1 MCVKEKNLFEN
12 TSRGSEWN
20 PAMIASGEEKP

>member
-20 PAMIASGEEKP
+20 PAMITSGEEKP